1 MLRFVLSLV
10 SQDNDY
16 QQAQAA
22 AGEETALRLGVNVE
36 VMFCNG
42 DAIKQSQ
49 QLLTIIQSRTP
60 TSHIS
65 GIVVQPAGTGMR
77 QVAAAAAAA
86 GIGWAVLHKEVDY
99 TAELLKRHSVPAFM
113 VSSDH
118 AEEGRIQARQLALL
132 LRQGGLVVCVM
143 GPRADSIAKRRFE
156 GLNQAIPANIKI
168 LTVSGKWTEQSG
180 YNAISS
186 WLRLST
192 SQQQAVSAIVSQ
204 NDAMALGVKKALLD
218 LPSGEFKERLMSLPV
233 IGCDGL
239 PCSGQAWVQKG
250 LLQATVVVPVLAG
263 IGLEILAQAMKTG
276 KPPKE
281 LTVVPPTS
289 YPSLA
294 DLGKSMDS
302 RII

>member
-16 QQAQAA
+16 QRAQAA
-22 AGEETALRLGVNVE
+22 AGEEMALHLGVNVK
-36 VMFCNG
+36 VMFCDG

-49 QLLTIIQSRTP
+49 QLLTVIQSRTP
-60 TSHIS
+60 TSHIN

-77 QVAAAAAAA
+77 QVAAAAAAE

-99 TAELLKRHSVPAFM
+99 TAELLKRHSVPVFM

-118 AEEGRIQARQLALL
+118 GEEGRIQAKQLALL
-132 LRQGGLVVCVM
+132 LPQGGLVMCVM
-143 GPRADSIAKRRFE
+143 GPRANSIAERRFE
-156 GLNQAIPANIKI
+156 GLNQAKPTNIKI

-180 YNAISS
+180 YDAISS

-192 SQQQAVSAIVSQ
+192 SQQQPVRAIVSQ
-204 NDAMALGVKKALLD
+204 NDAMALGVKKALTD
-218 LPSGEFKERLMSLPV
+218 VSSGEFQERLMSLPV

-263 IGLEILAQAMKTG
+263 IGLEILVQAMKTG
-276 KPPKE
+276 RPPKE
-281 LTVVPPTS
+281 LTVVSPTS

-294 DLGKSMDS
+294 DLGKSK
-302 RII
+302 